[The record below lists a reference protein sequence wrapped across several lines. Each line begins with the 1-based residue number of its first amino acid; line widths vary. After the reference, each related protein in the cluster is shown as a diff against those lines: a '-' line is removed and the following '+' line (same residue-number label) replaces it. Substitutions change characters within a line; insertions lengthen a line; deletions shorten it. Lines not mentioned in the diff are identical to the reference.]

1 VSDSAAEC
9 TSGQYRNIHQLAEKL
24 ASPNK
29 KSPVDTL
36 DRLLQGIIGGEFD
49 GHMQI
54 GGEDFSSKELL
65 SAVQRL
71 GILSV
76 NPGNEGIQICRGEL
90 AAWRYADFPSGIA
103 KGDPRR
109 IPQAYSFRDAYIDRI
124 CLDQTFVQTWWDQR
138 LGART
143 AQPQARSALVKR
155 SAPKL
160 DRAHRALDA
169 LWPDGGEEKVEEKQR
184 QKRIETWCRD
194 KNELP
199 PPALRTISR
208 AMKERRAAK

>member
-36 DRLLQGIIGGEFD
+36 DR
-49 GHMQI
+49 
-54 GGEDFSSKELL
+54 
-65 SAVQRL
+65 
-71 GILSV
+71 
-76 NPGNEGIQICRGEL
+76 
-90 AAWRYADFPSGIA
+90 
-103 KGDPRR
+103 
-109 IPQAYSFRDAYIDRI
+109 
-124 CLDQTFVQTWWDQR
+124 
-138 LGART
+138 
-143 AQPQARSALVKR
+143 
-155 SAPKL
+155 
-160 DRAHRALDA
+160 
-169 LWPDGGEEKVEEKQR
+169 EEKVEEKQR
-184 QKRIETWCRD
+184 QKRIETSCRD